1 MFKKIFFA
9 IVATACI
16 GTATIGTAEAR
27 DGHRHR
33 HNRSNVIIEFGG
45 FGGGGYYGNRFDRG
59 FGYGSGYYGDGYG
72 YRRHNRYNRLYADDY
87 FEPSCGTRRIKV
99 KQWNRA
105 HTHYTIVR
113 KRVRSCY

>member
-1 MFKKIFFA
+1 MYKKILFA
-9 IVATACI
+9 IVTIASI
-16 GTATIGTAEAR
+16 GTATIGSAEAR
-27 DGHRHR
+27 DRHRHG

-45 FGGGGYYGNRFDRG
+45 FGGGGFYGNRFDRG
-59 FGYGSGYYGDGYG
+59 YGYYGDGYG

-87 FEPSCGTRRIKV
+87 FEPNCGTRRIKV
-99 KQWNRA
+99 KKWNRA